1 MLIRAS
7 FENILSYNTRSEI
20 LLTPGKTRD
29 LKTHV
34 IKGEKSRDLDI
45 LKSSIIY
52 GANASGKSN
61 FIKIL
66 SFCKKL
72 IVDGNTNS
80 EGIKYKHFKLES
92 ANKSKPSRIEIE
104 FKVNGVYYAYGFV
117 FNRKEISEEWL
128 FKINKESETKIF
140 ERATNKESVTVD
152 FGTMFS
158 KKESLQRL
166 FYMGKDT
173 KKNELFLH
181 SSNHRNLTDLEG
193 VIDITNAY
201 FWFEEI
207 LTIIFP
213 RTKFAGM
220 EVNIDSNDELK
231 NVFNWFLTE
240 FKTGI
245 AGLETKKVDFFSKEV
260 DLPNSLKEDI
270 ADGLKSGENA
280 IISSFDN
287 VRYNISKNKKGD
299 VHAMKLMTS
308 HKLKNENKFIN
319 FEIKEE
325 SDGTQRIIDLI
336 PALMEISKENKV
348 YVIDEIERSLHP
360 NLTRKLFELFFSESN
375 NIESQL
381 ICTTHEDILL
391 DLKLFRKD
399 EIWFV
404 KKNSFGE
411 SALYSLEEFKPRKD
425 KDIRTGYLKGRFEA
439 IPIFAS
445 SLQTP
450 WNNN

>member
-7 FENILSYNTRSEI
+7 FENILSYNSRTEI
-20 LLTPGKTRD
+20 LLTPGKTRN
-29 LKTHV
+29 LKNHI
-34 IKGEKSRDLDI
+34 IKGEKSRDIDI

-61 FIKIL
+61 FIKVL
-66 SFCKKL
+66 SFFKKF
-72 IVDGNTNS
+72 VVAGNPS
-80 EGIKYKHFKLES
+80 SQGIHYKHFKLEE
-92 ANKSKPSRIEIE
+92 ANKLKSSRIEVE
-104 FKVNGVYYAYGFV
+104 FKVKGNYYAYGFV
-117 FNRKEISEEWL
+117 FNKQAISEEWL
-128 FKINKESETKIF
+128 YKINKESENKIF
-140 ERATNKESVTVD
+140 ERVSNKNSVEVS
-152 FGTMFS
+152 FGSNVS
-158 KKESLQRL
+158 KKDSIQRL
-166 FYMGKDT
+166 TYMGKDT
-173 KKNELFLH
+173 NNNELFLH
-181 SSNHRNLTDLEG
+181 SSNKRNLNDLEG
-193 VIDITNAY
+193 IDDITNAY
-201 FWFEEI
+201 YWFNDI

-213 RTKFAGM
+213 RTKFAGI
-220 EVNIDSNDELK
+220 EVNIDSDVELK

-245 AGLETKKVDFFSKEV
+245 AGLETKKVDLFSKEV
-260 DLPNSLKEDI
+260 DLPNSLKEEI
-270 ADGLKSGENA
+270 AYDLKSGENA

-287 VRYNISKNKKGD
+287 VRYNISKSKNGD
-299 VHAMKLMTS
+299 VDAMKLMTS
-308 HKLKNENKFIN
+308 HKLKNQNKVIN

-348 YVIDEIERSLHP
+348 YIIDEIERSLHP
-360 NLTRKLFELFFSESN
+360 NLTHKLFELFFNESN

-404 KKNSFGE
+404 KKNSCGE
-411 SALYSLEEFKPRKD
+411 SSLYSLEEFKPRKD

-439 IPIFAS
+439 IPVFS
-445 SLQTP
+445 SQFQPP
-450 WNNN
+450 WNSN

>member
-7 FENILSYNTRSEI
+7 FENILSYNSRSEI
-20 LLTPGKTRD
+20 LLTPGKTRN
-29 LKTHV
+29 LKHHI
-34 IKGEKSRDLDI
+34 IKGSKNRDIDI

-61 FIKIL
+61 LIKIL
-66 SFCKKL
+66 SFAKKM
-72 IVDGNTNS
+72 IVSGNQSS
-80 EGIKYKHFKLES
+80 EDISYKHFKLDR
-92 ANKSKPSRIEIE
+92 ANSEKNSRIEIE
-104 FKVNGVYYAYGFV
+104 YKIKGHYYAYGFV
-117 FNRKEISEEWL
+117 FNKKEIIEEWL
-128 FKINKESETKIF
+128 YRINKESETKVF
-140 ERATNKESVTVD
+140 ERKTMDGKVEVN
-152 FGTMFS
+152 FGGLSS
-158 KKESLQRL
+158 KKKVLQRL
-166 FYMGKDT
+166 TYMGQDT

-181 SSNHRNLTDLEG
+181 SSNQRNLKDIEG
-193 VIDITNAY
+193 ILDIINSHH
-201 FWFEEI
+201 WFKEV

-220 EVNIDSNDELK
+220 EVNIDSDEELK
-231 NVFNWFLTE
+231 NVYKWFLTE

-260 DLPNSLKEDI
+260 DLPGTIKEDI
-270 ADGLKSGENA
+270 ANDLKSGENA

-287 VRYNISKNKKGD
+287 VRYNISKNEMGD
-299 VHAMKLMTS
+299 IQALKLMTS

-325 SDGTQRIIDLI
+325 SDGTQRIMDLV
-336 PALMEISKENKV
+336 PALMEVSKENKV
-348 YVIDEIERSLHP
+348 FIIDEIERSLHP
-360 NLTRKLFELFFSESN
+360 NLTFKLFELFFNESD

-404 KKNSFGE
+404 KKNSCGE
-411 SALYSLEEFKPRKD
+411 SSLYSLEEFKPRKD
-425 KDIRTGYLKGRFEA
+425 KDIRTGYLKGRFEG
-439 IPIFAS
+439 IPVFAT

-450 WNNN
+450 WNN